1 MPNIIDV
8 RNDADFLG
16 LQPRMEDTEP
26 TTEPATDGSMYIP
39 ATMDDLGQEDHE
51 ETQ

>member
-8 RNDADFLG
+8 QNDVDFLG
-16 LQPRMEDTEP
+16 LQPRMEDAEP
-26 TTEPATDGSMYIP
+26 TREPATDNGMYIR
-39 ATMDDLGQEDHE
+39 AAMDNLGQENHE